1 MPGARMTE
9 NGILAWHDFFD
20 TVAQVGATLAG
31 LIFVGLTISLPH
43 ILKARGYL
51 SRAFAAL
58 FVQFELLIIAIAALI
73 PGQPRAL
80 LGLEFIATGLVLFAA
95 IMLFARKFP
104 EDSHSFMGGRFWRFG
119 RLFVTSVATLS
130 PVVAGVLLIWGW
142 PFAMYLVVPA
152 ILASGYLS
160 IAYAW
165 VFAVEIPRRIERN

>member
-1 MPGARMTE
+1 MTE
-9 NGILAWHDFFD
+9 SDILAWHDFFD

-31 LIFVGLTISLPH
+31 LIFVGLTISLNH
-43 ILKARGYL
+43 ILKADGYL

-73 PGQPRAL
+73 PGQPQYL
-80 LGLEFIATGLVLFAA
+80 LGLEFIAAGLALFAA
-95 IMLFARKFP
+95 ITLFALQFP
-104 EDSHSFMGGRFWRFG
+104 EDSNSSFMGGRKWRWG

-130 PVVAGVLLIWGW
+130 PVVAGILLVADFW
-142 PFAMYLVVPA
+142 FAMYFVVPA

-165 VFAVEIPRRIERN
+165 VFAVEIPRRMDRG

>member
-1 MPGARMTE
+1 MTE
-9 NGILAWHDFFD
+9 SDILAWHDFFD

-43 ILKARGYL
+43 ILKADGYL

-58 FVQFELLIIAIAALI
+58 FVQFELLIIAISAII
-73 PGQPRAL
+73 PGQPRNL
-80 LGLEFIATGLVLFAA
+80 LGLEFIATALALFAA
-95 IMLFARKFP
+95 IMLFARQFP
-104 EDSHSFMGGRFWRFG
+104 EDGNSSFMGARIWRWG

-130 PVVAGVLLIWGW
+130 PAVAGVLLIAGYK
-142 PFAMYLVVPA
+142 FAMYFVVPA

-165 VFAVEIPRRIERN
+165 VFTVEIPRRQDRR

>member
-1 MPGARMTE
+1 MTE
-9 NGILAWHDFFD
+9 NDILAWHDFFD

-43 ILKARGYL
+43 ILKADGYL

-73 PGQPRAL
+73 PGQPRNL
-80 LGLEFIATGLVLFAA
+80 LGLEFVATGLALFAA
-95 IMLFARKFP
+95 ITVFARQFP
-104 EDSHSFMGGRFWRFG
+104 EDSNSSFMGGRIWRWG
-119 RLFVTSVATLS
+119 RMFVTSVATLS
-130 PVVAGVLLIWGW
+130 PAVAGILLIAGW
-142 PFAMYLVVPA
+142 RLAMYFVVPA

-165 VFAVEIPRRIERN
+165 VFTVEIPRRLDRS

>member
-1 MPGARMTE
+1 MTAE
-9 NGILAWHDFFD
+9 DILAWHDFFD

-43 ILKARGYL
+43 ILKADGYL

-73 PGQPRAL
+73 PGQPRGL
-80 LGLEFIATGLVLFAA
+80 LGLEFIATGLALFTA
-95 IMLFARKFP
+95 ITVFSRRFP
-104 EDSHSFMGGRFWRFG
+104 EGTDSPIMGQRIWRWG

-130 PVVAGVLLIWGW
+130 PALSGVLLIAGYKL
-142 PFAMYLVVPA
+142 AMYYVVPA

-165 VFAVEIPRRIERN
+165 VFTVEIPRRQG